1 MKNLGNKNQ
10 GKSRGQKS
18 NNVVETFKD
27 IGSSA
32 ADSLKQ
38 DLFAKMP
45 QDFMD
50 QLFGP
55 QSTGGQSGELYPGT
69 TAEFN
74 PQLKKKNEENNKL
87 ITQVAFERRLFQEER
102 VLIQQRTNE
111 LRMQLKVLTD
121 EVLLL
126 AQSTQNLSKEISVA
140 AMQVSGAEPGVYHVF
155 FFERIVEFIRSFR
168 SKVEDATLW
177 MGTANKRAE
186 KKNYWSKYKKHG
198 SKFLLSADHY
208 LTRSAG

>member
-1 MKNLGNKNQ
+1 MANQAQKNSVK
-10 GKSRGQKS
+10 KTQKIP
-18 NNVVETFKD
+18 NVIESFKD

-32 ADSLKQ
+32 ANSIKQ
-38 DLFAKMP
+38 DLFSKMP

-55 QSTGGQSGELYPGT
+55 QSSANYSGELYPGS

-74 PQLKKKNEENNKL
+74 PVLRQKNEDQKKL
-87 ITQVAFERRLFQEER
+87 QQQLGFERKLYQEEKG
-102 VLIQQRTNE
+102 LILQRTNE
-111 LRMQLKVLTD
+111 LKIQLKTLTD

-126 AQSTQNLSKEISVA
+126 AKSTQNLSKEVTIA
-140 AMQVSGAEPGVYHVF
+140 AMQVTAEPGVYHLF

-168 SKVEDATLW
+168 SKIDGASLW
-177 MGTANKRAE
+177 MSSANKRAE
-186 KKNYWSKYKKHG
+186 KKNYWARYKKHG